1 MANTSIRNRSVS
13 TMIAF
18 LTLAGTN
25 AKHAVTLL
33 TTLVLAAA
41 TCLAQDQAQP
51 QPPSAPDPQTNQAP
65 ATPPPTET
73 IPAGTRFALVLT
85 NSISSNTMHRGDEV
99 QAQTI
104 APIAI
109 GDHVVIPAGVFV
121 QGKLDKLRRDG
132 NRGVLLMQSASMI
145 FPDGYVA
152 RIAEPLTI
160 ESDEGTAWLN
170 PSGGTKAGMII
181 APLAGLGIGAAI
193 GSAAHTTQSSTLGGT
208 TLTSS
213 SPKGIAI
220 GSGVG
225 LGAGAA
231 VAILLIAHSHQFF
244 VEVGSPMEMTLSQP
258 LTLTENQVTDAVR
271 VAQENPPPVPMPLRP
286 SALAYTSHGTC
297 FIGGTMGT
305 TSTVIPGT
313 PPMGNSPGTPATV
326 IPGIPATP
334 PIPYPCQ

>member
-1 MANTSIRNRSVS
+1 MANTGKDRSVS

-25 AKHAVTLL
+25 TKRALALVT
-33 TTLVLAAA
+33 TIVLAA
-41 TCLAQDQAQP
+41 TCMAQENDQT
-51 QPPSAPDPQTNQAP
+51 QPPPTPEPQTNQAP
-65 ATPPPTET
+65 ATAPATET
-73 IPAGTRFALVLT
+73 IPGGTRFALVLT
-85 NSISSNTMHRGDEV
+85 NSISSNTMHRGDEI

-132 NRGVLLMQSASMI
+132 SRGVMLMQSASVI

-152 RIAEPLTI
+152 RIAEPVTI
-160 ESDEGTAWLN
+160 ESDEDTAWLN
-170 PSGGTKAGMII
+170 PSAGTTAGMII

-193 GSAAHTTQSSTLGGT
+193 GSAAHTTQSSTLGGN

-225 LGAGAA
+225 LGIGGAIA
-231 VAILLIAHSHQFF
+231 FALLLHSHPFF
-244 VEVGSPMEMTLSQP
+244 LEVGSPMEMTLSQP
-258 LTLTENQVTDAVR
+258 LILTENQSPDTVR
-271 VAQENPPPVPMPLRP
+271 VAQANATALPVPLRP
-286 SALAYTSHGTC
+286 ASLASDRGTC
-297 FIGGTMGT
+297 FIGGTPGT
-305 TSTVIPGT
+305 PSTIIPGT
-313 PPMGNSPGTPATV
+313 PPTV

-334 PIPYPCQ
+334 PTPYPCP

>member
-1 MANTSIRNRSVS
+1 MANTSKDRSVS

-25 AKHAVTLL
+25 TKRALALV
-33 TTLVLAAA
+33 TTLVLAA
-41 TCLAQDQAQP
+41 TCMAQENDQT
-51 QPPSAPDPQTNQAP
+51 QPPPAPEPQTNQAP
-65 ATPPPTET
+65 ATPPATET
-73 IPAGTRFALVLT
+73 IPGGTRFALVLT
-85 NSISSNTMHRGDEV
+85 NSIASNTMHRGDEV

-132 NRGVLLMQSASMI
+132 SRGVMLMQSASLI

-152 RIAEPLTI
+152 RIAEPVTI
-160 ESDEGTAWLN
+160 ESDEDTAWLN
-170 PSGGTKAGMII
+170 PSGGTTAGMII

-225 LGAGAA
+225 LGIGGAIA
-231 VAILLIAHSHQFF
+231 FALLFHSHQFF
-244 VEVGSPMEMTLSQP
+244 LEVGSPMEMTLSQP
-258 LTLTENQVTDAVR
+258 LILTENQSPDAVR
-271 VAQENPPPVPMPLRP
+271 VAQANAIALPVPLRR
-286 SALAYTSHGTC
+286 ATLASDRGTC

-305 TSTVIPGT
+305 PSTIINGT
-313 PPMGNSPGTPATV
+313 PPTV

-334 PIPYPCQ
+334 PTPYPCP